1 MCKSCK
7 RNLSKEFL
15 LVKELALFL
24 SKEEKRN
31 YAIVTNVG
39 ETSPF
44 AIPTEEIK
52 GGVTVFEIVNYK
64 KESDE

>member
-7 RNLSKEFL
+7 KNLPKEFL

-24 SKEEKRN
+24 SKEEKRS
-31 YAIVTNVG
+31 YAVATDVG
-39 ETSPF
+39 TLSPF

-52 GGVTVFEIVNYK
+52 GGVTIFEIINYK
-64 KESDE
+64 KDSDE

>member
-15 LVKELALFL
+15 LVRELALFL
-24 SKEEKRN
+24 SKEEKRS

-39 ETSPF
+39 VMSPF

-52 GGVTVFEIVNYK
+52 GGLTIFEIINYK
-64 KESDE
+64 KDSDE

>member
-24 SKEEKRN
+24 SKEEKRS
-31 YAIVTNVG
+31 YAVVTNVG
-39 ETSPF
+39 LASPF
-44 AIPTEEIK
+44 AIPIEEIEQ
-52 GGVTVFEIVNYK
+52 GVTIFEIINYK
-64 KESDE
+64 EESDE

>member
-24 SKEEKRN
+24 SKEEKRS
-31 YAIVTNVG
+31 YAVVTNVG
-39 ETSPF
+39 VMSPF
-44 AIPTEEIK
+44 AIPIEEIEQ
-52 GGVTVFEIVNYK
+52 GVTIFEIINYK
-64 KESDE
+64 EESDE